1 MKTSGSRFLHEWR
14 ELAQTLPRDACTTPS
29 HDASLERQLLQ
40 QRGTFFPGSIAM
52 KPRIEK
58 RAVPVALG
66 PTQDQTE
73 SGDFHPASREIKQG
87 HRST

>member
-1 MKTSGSRFLHEWR
+1 
-14 ELAQTLPRDACTTPS
+14 
-29 HDASLERQLLQ
+29 
-40 QRGTFFPGSIAM
+40 M

-73 SGDFHPASREIKQG
+73 SGDFHPASREIKQVRRNMACRDQARRG
-87 HRST
+87 AGRFDTHRSGQVR